1 MSISV
6 KAKCLEITKSVLKP
20 MDRKEFIGE
29 KISFQTIENTDESN
43 GITTCIG
50 QRAIDLVIWDEK
62 LQGKYELQKE
72 YTITIS

>member
-6 KAKCLEITKSVLKP
+6 KAKCLQITKSVLVTA
-20 MDRKEFIGE
+20 DREPFIGE
-29 KISFQTIENTDESN
+29 KVSFETLENKDDTNYIS
-43 GITTCIG
+43 TCIG
-50 QRAIDLVIWDEK
+50 QRAIDLIIWDEK